1 MTASQPD
8 SGPRSAAAAPGITAD
23 VWFDTRCPWC
33 FIGKR
38 RFERAVAGF
47 RADHP
52 DVSVAVR
59 HRSFELAPGIADRYS
74 GTESD
79 YLRQY
84 EGVPDDH
91 SARMLPELE
100 RFAADAGIEMRF
112 DGLPL
117 VNTRRAHR
125 VFQLG
130 AARGI
135 GEEVLDRLFVGYFTE
150 HRDLADPGTLGALVA
165 EAGLDAADARVA
177 ADDPEWDAVVDLE
190 QRRAGMLGIQ
200 GTPYYLLNAR
210 FAIPGATGEPEFRSA
225 LETVL
230 AKIAP
235 GLRDSSASRE

>member
-1 MTASQPD
+1 MTVSTNDPD
-8 SGPRSAAAAPGITAD
+8 PRPAAVPPGITAD
-23 VWFDTRCPWC
+23 VWFDVRCPWC

-47 RADHP
+47 RAAHP
-52 DVSVAVR
+52 EIPVTVR
-59 HRSFELAPGIADRYS
+59 HRSFELAPGIADRYA
-74 GTESD
+74 GTEGD

-84 EGVPDDH
+84 EGVPGDH

-100 RFAADAGIEMRF
+100 RFAAETGIEMRF

-125 VFQLG
+125 VFQYG
-130 AARGI
+130 VAQGV
-135 GEEVLDRLFVGYFTE
+135 GEDVLDRIFAAYFGE
-150 HRDLADPGTLGALVA
+150 HRDLADPAELGQIAA
-165 EAGLDAADARVA
+165 EAGLEPDAAA
-177 ADDPEWDAVVDLE
+177 AAAEDTEWDAVIDLE

-210 FAIPGATGEPEFRSA
+210 FAIPGATGEAEFGRA

-230 AKIAP
+230 ATIRGTA
-235 GLRDSSASRE
+235 A

>member
-1 MTASQPD
+1 MTASPLD
-8 SGPRSAAAAPGITAD
+8 SDPRPVGAAPGIAAD

-52 DVSVAVR
+52 GVPVTVR

-74 GTESD
+74 GTEGD

-100 RFAADAGIEMRF
+100 RFAAEAGIEMRF

-135 GEEVLDRLFVGYFTE
+135 GEEVLERLFVGYFAE
-150 HRDLADPGTLGALVA
+150 HRDLADPDTLGALAA
-165 EAGLDAADARVA
+165 EAGLDAADARA
-177 ADDPEWDAVVDLE
+177 AAEDPEWDAVIDLE
-190 QRRAGMLGIQ
+190 QRRARMLGIQ

-210 FAIPGATGEPEFRSA
+210 FAIPGATGEPEFRRA

-230 AKIAP
+230 VRSTP
-235 GLRDSSASRE
+235 GFRDSSDSRE